1 MLHSHQQKHQKFY
14 HDSNLQW
21 DDAFTKSR
29 YSRRRGIQTLYATP
43 QILRNI
49 EASGG
54 GGSGTNGN
62 APPLEEPAD
71 ETDDK
76 SIFSINELQLY
87 LSNQAMIMRG
97 QMTSEYEELR
107 IFQNSEMELL
117 LKAKAQK
124 EPEFAQAVEDAK
136 KKPLPWPA
144 VGAAPSK
151 SHVRMPGGLGSHQK
165 SLSPLSQSPS
175 EFPDINLVKRD
186 TSLPPFVR
194 FCVELDV
201 VQRNWPIVARSWTNY
216 VNFFQRTLMDE
227 TAFAKGILQDAVRTP
242 GSSPLTVD
250 PGAISTTRQTLDGKI
265 PGRMSQIIAK
275 VLFEMAEV
283 GDIDFRDP
291 PVEAQGN
298 RHGLSI
304 LANAI
309 AVEQAF
315 MGIETASTGKVGKA
329 TDPRHR
335 S

>member
-1 MLHSHQQKHQKFY
+1 M
-14 HDSNLQW
+14 
-21 DDAFTKSR
+21 
-29 YSRRRGIQTLYATP
+29 
-43 QILRNI
+43 
-49 EASGG
+49 
-54 GGSGTNGN
+54 GGSGANGN
-62 APPLEEPAD
+62 APPLEEPTD
-71 ETDDK
+71 ETADK
-76 SIFSINELQLY
+76 SVFSINELQLY

-136 KKPLPWPA
+136 KKPLPRPA
-144 VGAAPSK
+144 VAAAPSK
-151 SHVRMPGGLGSHQK
+151 PHLRSASKNSSGVSMPGGLGSHPK
-165 SLSPLSQSPS
+165 SLSPLTQSPS

-250 PGAISTTRQTLDGKI
+250 PGAISTTRQTLEGKI

-283 GDIDFRDP
+283 GDIDFTDP

-309 AVEQAF
+309 AVERAF
-315 MGIETASTGKVGKA
+315 MGIERASTGNVGKA

>member
-1 MLHSHQQKHQKFY
+1 M
-14 HDSNLQW
+14 
-21 DDAFTKSR
+21 
-29 YSRRRGIQTLYATP
+29 QTLYATP
-43 QILRNI
+43 QILHNI

-54 GGSGTNGN
+54 RVSGANGN
-62 APPLEEPAD
+62 APPLEQA
-71 ETDDK
+71 TDKTSEK
-76 SIFSINELQLY
+76 SDFSINELQMY

-124 EPEFAQAVEDAK
+124 EPEFARAVEDAK
-136 KKPLPWPA
+136 KKPLLPPWA
-144 VGAAPSK
+144 LAAAAPTK
-151 SHVRMPGGLGSHQK
+151 PNVRQGSTNSSSVSIPGGLGPHRK
-165 SLSPLSQSPS
+165 SLSPLTQSPS

-186 TSLPPFVR
+186 TSLPLFVR

-201 VQRNWPIVARSWTNY
+201 VQRNWLIVARSWTNY
-216 VNFFQRTLMDE
+216 VSFFQRTLMDE

-242 GSSPLTVD
+242 GSSPLKVH
-250 PGAISTTRQTLDGKI
+250 PGAISRTRQSLEGKI

-275 VLFEMAEV
+275 VLFEMAEA
-283 GDIDFRDP
+283 GDIDFGDP
-291 PVEAQGN
+291 PVDPQGN

-315 MGIETASTGKVGKA
+315 MPIEAASTGNVGKA
-329 TDPRHR
+329 TDPRQR